1 MLFSFKIYSKIN
13 HKCEVWNPLAR
24 PTRLRMNSY
33 YITYYI
39 VLTRLLFLGIF
50 PFVLLAFFNYRIYH
64 EIQVPSII
72 NALPKLEKDARRK
85 QETDLAKVLIGIV
98 VIFILCNFLRVF
110 LDFYEMVNIESIIAC
125 NLEGRVG
132 TSSWV
137 VQINYFSKLMIATDA
152 SISMVIYC
160 LINKSFRKKLL
171 WWKGD
176 ESTTTRNTKNK
187 TCLHVKKDNEENAE
201 IIQ

>member
-1 MLFSFKIYSKIN
+1 MFFDTSSLFENFSKIN
-13 HKCEVWNPLAR
+13 YTCEVWNPLAK

-72 NALPKLEKDARRK
+72 NALPELEKDSRRK
-85 QETDLAKVLIGIV
+85 QENDLAKVLIGIV
-98 VIFILCNFLRVF
+98 VIFILCNFLRVL
-110 LDFYEMVNIESIIAC
+110 LDLYEMVNIETIIAC
-125 NLEGRVG
+125 NLEGRRG
-132 TSSWV
+132 TSSWAI
-137 VQINYFSKLMIATDA
+137 QLNYFSKLMMATDA

-160 LINKSFRKKLL
+160 LINKNFPGLDDDPVYLFKLIRAF
-171 WWKGD
+171 G
-176 ESTTTRNTKNK
+176 KNGRIF
-187 TCLHVKKDNEENAE
+187 CSNF
-201 IIQ
+201 